1 MKPILQKAA
10 RTLQKLRGDQG
21 EDAALVYLQQQGLRL
36 LERNWRCKAGEI
48 DLIMQDDVTLVFVE
62 VRRRKN
68 DRFGGAAAS
77 VTWHKQQKL
86 IRAAQ
91 WYLQQQAGAEPACR
105 FDVLAWQDDAVQPDW
120 QRNAFELS

>member
-48 DLIMQDDVTLVFVE
+48 DLIMQDDATLVFVE

-91 WYLQQQAGAEPACR
+91 WYLQQAGAEPACR
-105 FDVLAWQDDAVQPDW
+105 FDVLAWQDDVAQPDW

>member
-1 MKPILQKAA
+1 
-10 RTLQKLRGDQG
+10 G

-48 DLIMQDDVTLVFVE
+48 DLIMQDDATLVFVE

-91 WYLQQQAGAEPACR
+91 WYLQQAG
-105 FDVLAWQDDAVQPDW
+105 
-120 QRNAFELS
+120 